1 MLNNNN
7 SHRLHLAIEGIDG
20 AGKSTALYNTEY
32 ILKEI
37 GITVS
42 TVQYTQKSGFIGK
55 TITEIYRPDIKSDF
69 IKQVRDY
76 RPLQATLYGTNG
88 RLNLYRRQ
96 RGTDVLL
103 TDRSILSGYASHNGR
118 IPTWLITAIEST
130 QVPDIIAYLDLPIE
144 EASKRI
150 DKREGGVTGYEENI
164 DELKMFRDDYETL
177 IQNRPHRLKHTVI
190 ERVDALQDPM
200 VIARSI
206 ARIALDNI

>member
-1 MLNNNN
+1 MLNINH
-7 SHRLHLAIEGIDG
+7 SHKLHLAIEGIDG
-20 AGKSTALYNTEY
+20 AGKSTALDNTKL
-32 ILKEI
+32 ILEEA
-37 GITVS
+37 GVTVS
-42 TVQYTQKSGFIGK
+42 TVHYTQKSGFIGK
-55 TITEIYRPDIKSDF
+55 AITEIYCPDIKNNY

-118 IPTWLITAIEST
+118 IPTWLIAAIEST
-130 QVPDIIAYLDLPIE
+130 QSPDIIAYLDLPIE

-150 DKREGGVTGYEENI
+150 NTREEGVTGYEESI

-177 IQNRPHRLKHTVI
+177 LQNRPHRLKHTAI

-206 ARIALDNI
+206 ARIALENI

>member
-1 MLNNNN
+1 MLNSNN

-20 AGKSTALYNTEY
+20 AGKSTALYNTEH
-32 ILKEI
+32 ILEEI
-37 GITVS
+37 GMTVS

-69 IKQVRDY
+69 IKQVRDF
-76 RPLQATLYGTNG
+76 RVLQAALYGTNG
-88 RLNLYRRQ
+88 RLNLYKRQ

-130 QVPDIIAYLDLPIE
+130 QVPDVIAYLELPIE

-150 DKREGGVTGYEENI
+150 FEREEGVAGYEESF

-177 IQNRPHRLKHTVI
+177 IQNRPRRLRHTTI

-200 VIARSI
+200 GLARNI
-206 ARIALDNI
+206 ARIALENI